1 MVASMA
7 TAIKEIDAATLK
19 GWLDRGECTLIDVR
33 EPGEHARE
41 RIDGTRLVPLA
52 HLDPAHLAA
61 ESRGRIVLHCA
72 SGARS
77 AQAARRFADAGF
89 EGMHLSGGLA
99 AWQRA
104 GFPVV
109 EDRQAPIPIMRQ
121 VQLIAGSLV
130 LAGTALG
137 TFVHPGFFALPA
149 AVGAG
154 LAFAGATGYCGM
166 AILLA
171 RLPYNKV

>member
-1 MVASMA
+1 MA

-19 GWLDRGECTLIDVR
+19 GWLERGECTLVDVR

-41 RIDGTRLVPLA
+41 HIEGARLVPLA
-52 HLDPAHLAA
+52 RLDAAHVAA

-77 AQAARRFADAGF
+77 AQAARRLADAGI
-89 EGMHLSGGLA
+89 EGVQLSGGLA
-99 AWQRA
+99 AWRQA
-104 GFPVV
+104 GLPVV
-109 EDRQAPIPIMRQ
+109 EDRRAPIPIMRQ

-137 TFVHPGFFALPA
+137 VFVHPGFLALSA

-154 LAFAGATGYCGM
+154 LAFAGATGLCGM
-166 AILLA
+166 ATLLA